1 MISNEPKNSAIRA
14 YEIMKEKGY
23 TPEEIETFLAFL
35 NQNTIE
41 VTQPLV
47 ERMDHIEMLLFLS
60 WSSLALLI
68 LIAPGALQKLIIRFL
83 PARSES

>member
-1 MISNEPKNSAIRA
+1 MKETANNSAIRA
-14 YEIMKEKGY
+14 YEIMKEKSY

-47 ERMDHIEMLLFLS
+47 QRMDQLEWMLYSGFTI
-60 WSSLALLI
+60 LAILI
-68 LIAPGALQKLIIRFL
+68 LTCPGALTKGIKYLLASR
-83 PARSES
+83 